1 MLKKVKSYEI
11 LRQSIDNNKI
21 FNDALRNMHWYPYSF
36 RICISILNET
46 FILSYKFYNK
56 VEYFDFDSTYIYS
69 ISRKYNSKNVI
80 IFLGLGG
87 LIFPFNKL
95 INYFLDKGYNVI
107 IPLYGPAQA
116 SLKYSLNHNENDYY
130 KILYTYLTNNNI
142 LDFSIIS
149 WSLGGI
155 LYKGFHNYIK
165 FRELKINSVY
175 LFEPLICIRSC
186 MDTFFSHIREYN
198 NTLKIM
204 NSVTCKKYNN
214 YNIIFSY
221 FLHTIVGIGTAQSL
235 GYFSNVETKEIE
247 NINYKRYLFVSSDDL
262 ILNYKLDKQ
271 YINNNYNN
279 DNVFY
284 RKGYHGGWP
293 NSSKLID
300 ILNNIL

>member
-107 IPLYGPAQA
+107 PYGQPQA
-116 SLKYSLNHNENDYY
+116 SK
-130 KILYTYLTNNNI
+130 NI
-142 LDFSIIS
+142 
-149 WSLGGI
+149 
-155 LYKGFHNYIK
+155 
-165 FRELKINSVY
+165 V
-175 LFEPLICIRSC
+175 
-186 MDTFFSHIREYN
+186 
-198 NTLKIM
+198 
-204 NSVTCKKYNN
+204 
-214 YNIIFSY
+214 
-221 FLHTIVGIGTAQSL
+221 
-235 GYFSNVETKEIE
+235 
-247 NINYKRYLFVSSDDL
+247 
-262 ILNYKLDKQ
+262 
-271 YINNNYNN
+271 
-279 DNVFY
+279 
-284 RKGYHGGWP
+284 
-293 NSSKLID
+293 
-300 ILNNIL
+300 